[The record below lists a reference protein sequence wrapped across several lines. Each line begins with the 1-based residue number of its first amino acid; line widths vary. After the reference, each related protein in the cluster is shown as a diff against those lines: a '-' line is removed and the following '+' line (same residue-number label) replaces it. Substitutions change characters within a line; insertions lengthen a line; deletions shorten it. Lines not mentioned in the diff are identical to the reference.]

1 MTAYWDDQAATFDDE
16 PDHGLVDPVTREAW
30 RRLFAR
36 VLPDRPSDVVDLGC
50 GTGTLTALLGGLGH
64 RLRALDSSAR
74 MVDAARAKLAE
85 AGHDVPVVVADASL
99 PPYGEGSAD
108 VVLCRHVLWALPDP
122 DAVLARWTS
131 LLRPGGRLVLVE
143 GRWQTGG
150 GISAAE
156 CETLVRPHCADV
168 TVEVLADPAYWGR
181 PIDDERY
188 LLIAR

>member
-1 MTAYWDDQAATFDDE
+1 M
-16 PDHGLVDPVTREAW
+16 
-30 RRLFAR
+30 
-36 VLPDRPSDVVDLGC
+36 VDLGC

-108 VVLCRHVLWALPDP
+108 VVLCRDVLWALPDP

-131 LLRPGGRLVLVE
+131 LLRPGGQLVLVE